1 MADDFTAALE
11 ALERASHRPERYSEP
26 FLQFLPVSGASVS
39 TLGDVL
45 GSETISAT
53 DGRAARLD
61 EVQFDLGEGPCWDA
75 MRSMQPVAEPALRSN
90 GRARWP
96 AFVAAVE
103 DETVNSVFAF
113 PLVVGPL
120 KLGAVDLYSVDQVSL
135 GATDSQ
141 RATLLAAI
149 IGRHL
154 LRDALAAAER
164 GEAIDA
170 IDANPRSRRTI
181 HQATGVVLAQLGMSP
196 EDALLMIQGH
206 AFATNRTMMDVAGD
220 IVEGRLAFRRQGG
233 RIEVVP

>member
-1 MADDFTAALE
+1 MRMVDDFTAALE
-11 ALERASHRPERYSEP
+11 ALERSSHLPERYSEP

-39 TLGDVL
+39 TLGEVL

-75 MRSMQPVAEPALRSN
+75 MRSAAPIAETALRST
-90 GRARWP
+90 GRTRWP
-96 AFVAAVE
+96 AFVAAVQ
-103 DETVNSVFAF
+103 DEAVSSMFAF

-120 KLGAVDLYSVDQVSL
+120 KLGAIDLYSVDPVSL
-135 GATDSQ
+135 DADDSQ
-141 RATLLAAI
+141 RASALAAI
-149 IGRHL
+149 IGRHV
-154 LRDALAAAER
+154 LREALASSDRTE
-164 GEAIDA
+164 

-206 AFATNRTMMDVAGD
+206 AFAANRSMMDVATE
-220 IVEGRLAFRRQGG
+220 IVEGRLAFRRRSG
-233 RIEVVP
+233 RIEVVT